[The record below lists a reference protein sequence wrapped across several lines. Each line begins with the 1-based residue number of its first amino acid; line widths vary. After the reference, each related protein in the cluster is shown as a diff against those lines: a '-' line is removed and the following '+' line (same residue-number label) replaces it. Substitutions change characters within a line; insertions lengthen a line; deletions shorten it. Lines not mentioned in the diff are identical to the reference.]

1 MAQPLKDMINATSV
15 ATLADGVAAAHGAFP
30 RDRFVAGAL
39 AGLDGRELK
48 ARVGHVAQ
56 SLHAAL
62 DLPFPQAAPILR
74 AATTH
79 TRLDM
84 WSGWPATDYVAVQ
97 GVDHLDEAMS
107 TLAVITPFATA
118 EFAVRPYLDRDRD
131 AALVII
137 RGWADSDDEHL
148 RRLASEGTR
157 PRLPW
162 GARVRGLMSPGPT
175 LPILERL
182 RDDPSEYV
190 RRSVANHVNDIA
202 KDHPETALALLR
214 RWHTEGGTY
223 TDRVVRHAA
232 RGLLRAGHPEAL
244 GLVGAAHG
252 SGTVESL
259 TVADT
264 VATGDRIPFTVT
276 VRAEGPGPLLLKYAV
291 RRDGSRRVFH
301 LAERVAQAADDTFT
315 LARSHS
321 FRPVTTRAEP
331 PGPRDLDI
339 IVNGEV
345 RATAPFTLLP

>member
-15 ATLADGVAAAHGAFP
+15 AALADGVAAARSAFP
-30 RDRFVAGAL
+30 RDRFVATAL
-39 AGLDGRELK
+39 SGLDGQELK

-56 SLHAAL
+56 ALHATL
-62 DLPFPQAAPILR
+62 DLPFPQAAPVLR
-74 AATTH
+74 AATAH

-84 WSGWPATDYVAVQ
+84 WSGWPATDYVAVH

-107 TLAVITPFATA
+107 TLAAITPYATA
-118 EFAVRPYLDRDRD
+118 EFAVRPYLDRYRD
-131 AALVII
+131 TALKTMQD
-137 RGWADSDDEHL
+137 WADSDDEHL

-162 GARVRGLMSPGPT
+162 GTRVRWLMSPGPA

-202 KDHPETALALLR
+202 KDHPDTALTLLR
-214 RWHTEGGTY
+214 RWHTEGGAHT
-223 TDRVVRHAA
+223 TRVVRHAA

-244 GLVGAAHG
+244 DLVGAAHG
-252 SGTVESL
+252 SGAVESL

-276 VRAEGPGPLLLKYAV
+276 VRADGPGALILKYAV

-301 LAERVAQAADDTFT
+301 LAERVAKSAGDTFT

-321 FRPVTTRAEP
+321 FRPVTTRTEP
-331 PGPRDLDI
+331 PGPRDLEI

-345 RATAPFTLLP
+345 RATTPFTLLP